1 MIACA
6 SYFDGNWAGGSK
18 TLGANDDAVGLPTA
32 TWSLKKFTLDDYNE
46 LFAGLKSGSV
56 VVDRNYETGMAG
68 TFANVN
74 LTII

>member
-32 TWSLKKFTLDDYNE
+32 TWSLKNFSLDDYNE